1 MDVLT
6 AALDGWTEMARRV
19 AGSGAGTKPNA
30 GSPSSQPTANTS
42 AERIA
47 KRRIV
52 LSGKGPG
59 PERSAGPT
67 SLLTVHPVAGKRP
80 SGPFQQ
86 EGDEPGR
93 RALSG
98 AILDPLT
105 QGLERESR
113 LDGAVDV
120 LAHGVDMR
128 CHLHRFPRF
137 GIDEMRL
144 RPDQLAIRVQLAEE
158 ELAPRSEHARGL
170 EKDGRQVVHML
181 ENEVGHDC
189 VHRRRRHWP
198 GVANLTFG
206 VGMRWCARAIM
217 ASLKSIATTDRACS
231 ARYSVF
237 FPVPLPSSRTS
248 RFSMAS
254 GARRTTM
261 ASRSRV
267 AFLSAS

>member
-1 MDVLT
+1 MVCPVRFAPAVPVPAAMVMVTGTAVLVTISPRELSTLTRTGGLMDVLT

-93 RALSG
+93 RALS
-98 AILDPLT
+98 
-105 QGLERESR
+105 
-113 LDGAVDV
+113 
-120 LAHGVDMR
+120 
-128 CHLHRFPRF
+128 
-137 GIDEMRL
+137 
-144 RPDQLAIRVQLAEE
+144 
-158 ELAPRSEHARGL
+158 
-170 EKDGRQVVHML
+170 
-181 ENEVGHDC
+181 
-189 VHRRRRHWP
+189 
-198 GVANLTFG
+198 
-206 VGMRWCARAIM
+206 
-217 ASLKSIATTDRACS
+217 
-231 ARYSVF
+231 
-237 FPVPLPSSRTS
+237 
-248 RFSMAS
+248 
-254 GARRTTM
+254 
-261 ASRSRV
+261 
-267 AFLSAS
+267 